1 LPYDITTKAYP
12 QVLALFFAQDK
23 KLLKQLDKKA
33 FTKSS
38 RQFMISYNLQAVTLK
53 KMVIAL
59 CHMYIYTEVKA
70 EASTVYTK

>member
-1 LPYDITTKAYP
+1 
-12 QVLALFFAQDK
+12 
-23 KLLKQLDKKA
+23 
-33 FTKSS
+33 
-38 RQFMISYNLQAVTLK
+38 MISYNLHAATLK